1 MTRFAGAH
9 HQSRRAHHLERWR
22 RLDEP
27 VDSWSLHRVWS
38 GADSVVPN
46 SNRVTLNLYE
56 EVVLADR
63 TPGFIEPSPG
73 WKKRVS
79 DSLSAIRFD
88 R

>member
-22 RLDEP
+22 RLGGP
-27 VDSWSLHRVWS
+27 VDCWYLHRFWS
-38 GADSVVPN
+38 GPDSVVPN
-46 SNRVTLNLYE
+46 SNRVTLNLYG
-56 EVVLADR
+56 R
-63 TPGFIEPSPG
+63 SCHRRSHPGFIEPSPG